1 MVLPWLQWQIQVLRL
16 APAILPFMEEDIFNW
31 RSTIQWSSQPPDTLC
46 LGTTEVAR
54 LHQRVHDKT
63 WFAVLDQ
70 HLDYEK
76 RQRRGCTNYESG
88 KAGAMIWALRHE
100 ARIRRE
106 IEERRAK
113 RGR

>member
-1 MVLPWLQWQIQVLRL
+1 MRRQIQILRL
-16 APAILPFMEEDIFNW
+16 APAILPPMEEDTIKW
-31 RSTIQWSSQPPDTLC
+31 RNVIQWSKEPPDALC

-54 LHQRVHDKT
+54 LHQRVNDKT
-63 WFAVLDQ
+63 WFATLDQ

-76 RQRRGCTNYESG
+76 RRHRDCTSYESG
-88 KAGAMIWALRHE
+88 KAGAMTWALRHE

-113 RGR
+113 RRR

>member
-1 MVLPWLQWQIQVLRL
+1 
-16 APAILPFMEEDIFNW
+16 MEEDTFNW
-31 RSTIQWSSQPPDTLC
+31 RCTIQWSSQPPDTLC

-54 LHQRVHDKT
+54 LHQRVNDKT
-63 WFAVLDQ
+63 WFATLDQ

-76 RQRRGCTNYESG
+76 RRRRDCTSYESG
-88 KAGAMIWALRHE
+88 KAGAMTWALRHE

-113 RGR
+113 RRR